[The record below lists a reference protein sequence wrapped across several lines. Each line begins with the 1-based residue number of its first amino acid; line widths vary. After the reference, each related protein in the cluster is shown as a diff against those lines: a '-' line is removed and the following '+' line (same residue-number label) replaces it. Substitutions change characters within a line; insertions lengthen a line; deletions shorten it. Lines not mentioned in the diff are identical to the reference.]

1 MDGVAY
7 FFFFIGKSNVDVQ
20 SFIALSL
27 LKDSPD

>member
-1 MDGVAY
+1 MELPI
-7 FFFFIGKSNVDVQ
+7 FFIIGKSNVDVQ

>member
-7 FFFFIGKSNVDVQ
+7 FFFIGKSNVDVQ

-27 LKDSPD
+27 LKDCPD